1 MFGRKKKQQ
10 KKEEHRQA
18 VRKGLLFWLPGG
30 SFTSVK
36 GMTRSF
42 SGSFVLPRHRT
53 TQ

>member
-30 SFTSVK
+30 A
-36 GMTRSF
+36 
-42 SGSFVLPRHRT
+42 SG
-53 TQ
+53 